1 MEKRSIRS
9 VRFIA
14 AERSAE
20 DLASVAPE
28 VSFSGPDGAP
38 DVAELA
44 SDYLARVLE
53 QDAVVSFGPDA
64 EPSPEVALRDVQPSR
79 LTGTSVVRFDQ
90 VRSSIPIFG
99 SHMVVEV
106 AASGA
111 LVGVQADV
119 AAVQGTSPIPTVTP
133 EAAMASIAALAG
145 VDAAALQAPAAPTLT
160 FFHEDDEDA
169 DRWHLAWFFKD
180 VPVEPAHEPSRCRG
194 HGGSPRRSS
203 PRYDYLVDAH
213 GGEVVF
219 YYSTAP
225 RARGEV
231 PAIPI
236 KCTGSDEL
244 GVAQEFFGQAVA
256 GGFELSD
263 PMRRLKTFDL
273 AGGDI
278 SVEPIELPKAPLR
291 SDAAEF
297 PAKHR
302 AAVSAHV
309 NVGRV
314 LDFYRTVLMRD
325 SVDDKGM
332 EIESIVNCISSGD
345 DTPPNWSNA
354 VWWNGRMWYGQIHGP
369 NGEVRSFS
377 AFLDVIAH
385 ELTHGV
391 IESSANLIYKGES
404 GALNES
410 LCDIFGVI
418 IGNWYRVGADSD
430 PGGWSWE
437 FGPGLGDDGK
447 PIRDLADPARTGD
460 PASMTDYVRTRED
473 EGGVHSNSNIHNKAA
488 YHLLTAEDSQGRRR
502 VTAREAAILY
512 YLCLV
517 RLPQRAGFARALRG
531 LLDVATTYFAGDAAE
546 RDRKLAAIRAAYK
559 KVGVTLAD

>member
-1 MEKRSIRS
+1 MEKRSVRS

-20 DLASVAPE
+20 ELASVAAE
-28 VSFSGPDGAP
+28 VSFSDGAP
-38 DVAELA
+38 DVPALA
-44 SDYLARVLE
+44 RDYLARVLE
-53 QDAVVSFGPDA
+53 QDAALSFAPGA
-64 EPSPEVALRDVQPSR
+64 EPTPEVELRDVQPSP

-106 AASGA
+106 DAGGA

-119 AAVQGTSPIPTVTP
+119 AAVQGTSPTPTVAP
-133 EAAMASIAALAG
+133 EAAAASIAALAG
-145 VDAAALQAPAAPTLT
+145 VDAAALQVPAAPTLT
-160 FFHEDDEDA
+160 FFCEEDA
-169 DRWHLAWFFKD
+169 DRWHLAWLFKH
-180 VPVEPAHEPSRCRG
+180 VPVEPAREAGASGCRG

-203 PRYDYLVDAH
+203 PRFDYLVDAH
-213 GGEVVF
+213 TGEVVF
-219 YYSTAP
+219 HYSTAP
-225 RARGEV
+225 RARS

-236 KCTGSDEL
+236 KCTGPDEL
-244 GVAQEFFGQAVA
+244 GVEQEFFGQAVA

-263 PMRRLKTFDL
+263 PMRRLRTFDL

-278 SVEPIELPKAPLR
+278 SVEPIKLPKAPLR
-291 SDAAEF
+291 SEAAAF
-297 PAKHR
+297 AAKHR

-332 EIESIVNCISSGD
+332 EIQSIVNCISSGD

-354 VWWNGRMWYGQIHGP
+354 VWWNGRMWYGQVHGP

-391 IESSANLIYKGES
+391 IESSANLIYKNES

-418 IGNWYRVGADSD
+418 VSNWYRVGADSD

-447 PIRDLADPARTGD
+447 PIRDLSDPSRTGD
-460 PASMTDYVRTRED
+460 PASMAAYVHTRED

-488 YHLLTAEDSQGRRR
+488 YHLLTAEDAQGRRR

-546 RDRKLAAIRAAYK
+546 RERKLAAIRGAYK
-559 KVGVTLAD
+559 KVGITLDD